1 MLSAFTMQIP
11 CETSELLLLL
21 LLGGWLFYHPALP
34 PSPLMR
40 VKVSQ
45 YYVPTY
51 PKNRLNLVKVKEPA
65 GLISARVD

>member
-21 LLGGWLFYHPALP
+21 LLMGWLVNHPALP
-34 PSPLMR
+34 PSPLVC

-45 YYVPTY
+45 YYIRTY

-65 GLISARVD
+65 GLISAGVD